1 MLCFLAELTL
11 QGDITMIKIFE
22 TFGGYIEIKEPL
34 KNCWI
39 NATNPTQGEIQKL
52 IHDFGL
58 PIDLIN
64 DILDQDERP
73 RIEFDDDWTL
83 IILRIPVEAKNNGVP
98 FYTIPLGIFMTEH
111 FTLTLCL
118 QDNVVLPIG
127 QPSPFRDQ
135 YKEITDNFNFILRLF
150 LRSGNLYLRYLKQIN
165 QMTSL
170 IEQDL
175 EKSIKNKELNKLLK
189 MEKCLVYFITS
200 IKANEIV
207 LNRLR
212 HSRKITSEINEDLLE
227 DAFIENK
234 QALEMAQIYSDI
246 QSGMMDAFASVISN
260 NLNVVMKQLTLISII
275 LMIPTLIASIFG
287 MNVPNFLEN
296 SQWGMTIIIVSSL
309 LLSIIGVILFRKRQW
324 F

>member
-1 MLCFLAELTL
+1 
-11 QGDITMIKIFE
+11 MIKIFK
-22 TFGGYIEIKEPL
+22 TFGGYTEINEL
-34 KNCWI
+34 QKNCWI
-39 NATNPTQGEIQKL
+39 NITNPTTTEINKL
-52 IHDFGL
+52 NNEFGL

-73 RIEFDDDWTL
+73 RIEFDDEWTL
-83 IILRIPVEAKNNGVP
+83 IILRIPVEVKNNGVP
-98 FYTIPLGIFMTEH
+98 FHTIPLGIFITKD

-118 QDNVVLPIG
+118 QDNEVLPIG

-135 YKEITDNFNFILRLF
+135 YKEITDSINFILRLF
-150 LRSGNLYLRYLKQIN
+150 LRSGNIYLRHLKQIN

-207 LNRLR
+207 LAKLR
-212 HSRKITSEINEDLLE
+212 NSKKITTEINEDLLE

-260 NLNVVMKQLTLISII
+260 NLNVVMKQLTLISIL

-287 MNVPNFLEN
+287 MNVPNYMEGSL
-296 SQWGMTIIIVSSL
+296 WAMPVIISSSL
-309 LLSIIGVILFRKRQW
+309 VLSFLGVILFRKRQW

>member
-1 MLCFLAELTL
+1 
-11 QGDITMIKIFE
+11 MIKIFK
-22 TFGGYIEIKEPL
+22 TFGGYIEISGIE

-39 NATNPTQGEIQKL
+39 NVTKPTTDEIQRL
-52 IHDFGL
+52 SSEFQL
-58 PIDLIN
+58 PTDTII

-73 RIEFDDDWTL
+73 RVEFEDDWML
-83 IILRIPVEAKNNGVP
+83 VILRIPVENANNGVP
-98 FYTIPLGIFMTEH
+98 FQTIPLGIFITEN

-118 QDNVVLPIG
+118 QDNDVLPIE
-127 QPSPFRDQ
+127 QPSPFREQ
-135 YKEITDNFNFILRLF
+135 YKEITDTFNFILRLF
-150 LRSGNLYLRYLKQIN
+150 LRSGNMYLKYLKQIN
-165 QMTSL
+165 QMTAL

-175 EKSIKNKELNKLLK
+175 EKSIKNRELNQLLK

-207 LNRLR
+207 LAKLR
-212 HSRKITSEINEDLLE
+212 NAKKDTTEINEDLLE

-234 QALEMAQIYSDI
+234 QALDMAQIYSNI

-260 NLNVVMKQLTLISII
+260 NLNVVMKQLTIISII

-287 MNVPNFLEN
+287 MNVPNFMEKSLFALPV
-296 SQWGMTIIIVSSL
+296 IIVFSF
-309 LLSIIGVILFRKRQW
+309 LLSVLGVMLFRKKQW

>member
-1 MLCFLAELTL
+1 
-11 QGDITMIKIFE
+11 MIKIFK
-22 TFGGYIEIKEPL
+22 TFGGYIEIPEME
-34 KNCWI
+34 NGCWI
-39 NATNPTQGEIQKL
+39 NVINPTPQEIKRL
-52 IHDFGL
+52 TEEFEL
-58 PIDLIN
+58 PADVITDT
-64 DILDQDERP
+64 LDADERP
-73 RIEFDDDWTL
+73 RIEFEDFWTL
-83 IILRIPVEAKNNGVP
+83 IILRIPVEIVNNGVP
-98 FYTIPLGIFMTEH
+98 FHTIPLGIFITDH

-118 QDNVVLPIG
+118 QDNEVLPIAK
-127 QPSPFRDQ
+127 PSPFREQ
-135 YKEITDNFNFILRLF
+135 YRQITDSFNFILRLF
-150 LRSGNLYLRYLKQIN
+150 LRSGSLYLKYLKQIN
-165 QMTSL
+165 QMTSA

-207 LNRLR
+207 LARLR
-212 HSRKITSEINEDLLE
+212 NSKKITTEINEDLLE

-287 MNVPNFLEN
+287 MNVPNYLEN
-296 SQWGMTIIIVSSL
+296 SLWALPAIIGGSL
-309 LLSIIGVILFRKRQW
+309 LFSIFGVILFRKRQW

>member
-1 MLCFLAELTL
+1 
-11 QGDITMIKIFE
+11 MIKIFK
-22 TFGGYIEIKEPL
+22 TFGGYNEINEPQ
-34 KNCWI
+34 KKCWI
-39 NATNPTQGEIQKL
+39 NTINPTQDEIQRL
-52 IHDFGL
+52 TNDFGV
-58 PIDLIN
+58 PNDLIK

-73 RIEFDDDWTL
+73 RIEFDDIWTL
-83 IILRIPVEAKNNGVP
+83 IILRIPVEVKNNGVP
-98 FYTIPLGIFMTEH
+98 FLTIPLGIFITES

-118 QDNVVLPIG
+118 QDNQILPIG
-127 QPSPFRDQ
+127 EGSPFRDQ
-135 YKEITDNFNFILRLF
+135 YHQISDNINFILRLF

-165 QMTSL
+165 QMTAL

-189 MEKCLVYFITS
+189 MEKCLVFFITS

-207 LNRLR
+207 LAKLR
-212 HSRKITSEINEDLLE
+212 NSKKITSEMNEDLLE

-287 MNVPNFLEN
+287 MNVPNYAEN
-296 SQWGMTIIIVSSL
+296 SMWAMPVIISGSI
-309 LLSIIGVILFRKRQW
+309 LLSILGVIVFRKRQW

>member
-1 MLCFLAELTL
+1 
-11 QGDITMIKIFE
+11 MIKIFK
-22 TFGGYIEIKEPL
+22 TFGGHLEINEPQ
-34 KNCWI
+34 KGCWI
-39 NATNPTQGEIQKL
+39 QTISPTQDEIEKL
-52 IHDFGL
+52 TDDFGL
-58 PIDLIN
+58 PKDLIF

-73 RIEFDDDWTL
+73 RIEFEDYWTL

-98 FYTIPLGIFMTEH
+98 FYTIPLGIFITET
-111 FTLTLCL
+111 FTLTLSL
-118 QDNVVLPIG
+118 HDNEVLPIG
-127 QPSPFRDQ
+127 QPSPFKDHYRQ
-135 YKEITDNFNFILRLF
+135 MTDSINFVLQLF

-165 QMTSL
+165 QMTSS

-207 LNRLR
+207 LAKLR
-212 HSRKITSEINEDLLE
+212 NSKKITTEINEDLLE

-275 LMIPTLIASIFG
+275 LMIPTLIASVFG
-287 MNVPNFLEN
+287 MNVPNFMEN
-296 SQWGMTIIIVSSL
+296 SLWAMPAIILGSL
-309 LLSIIGVILFRKRQW
+309 LLSFAGVMLFRKRQW

>member
-1 MLCFLAELTL
+1 
-11 QGDITMIKIFE
+11 MIKIFK
-22 TFGGYIEIKEPL
+22 TFGGYLEIDEPQ
-34 KNCWI
+34 KGCWI
-39 NATNPTQGEIQKL
+39 NTTKPSPDEINRL
-52 IHDFGL
+52 NTEFGL
-58 PIDLIN
+58 PGDLIN

-83 IILRIPVEAKNNGVP
+83 IIIRIPVEIKNNGVP
-98 FYTIPLGIFMTEH
+98 FHTIPLGIFIAKD

-118 QDNVVLPIG
+118 HDNEVLPIG
-127 QPSPFRDQ
+127 RPSPFRDQ
-135 YKEITDNFNFILRLF
+135 YKEITDSINFILRLF

-165 QMTSL
+165 QMTSS

-175 EKSIKNKELNKLLK
+175 EQSIKNKELNKLLK

-207 LNRLR
+207 LAKLR
-212 HSRKITSEINEDLLE
+212 NSKKITTEINEDLLE

-287 MNVPNFLEN
+287 MNVPNFMEHSMWALP
-296 SQWGMTIIIVSSL
+296 
-309 LLSIIGVILFRKRQW
+309 SIILGSLILSSFGVMLFRKRHW

>member
-1 MLCFLAELTL
+1 
-11 QGDITMIKIFE
+11 MIKIFK
-22 TFGGYIEIKEPL
+22 TFGGYIEINEPQ
-34 KNCWI
+34 NGCWI
-39 NATNPTQGEIQKL
+39 NVTNPSKDEIKRL
-52 IHDFGL
+52 NDEFSL

-83 IILRIPVEAKNNGVP
+83 IILRIPVEVKNNGVP
-98 FYTIPLGIFMTEH
+98 FHTIPLGIFMNRN

-118 QDNVVLPIG
+118 RDNEVLPIG
-127 QPSPFRDQ
+127 QPSPFKDQ
-135 YKEITDNFNFILRLF
+135 YKEITDNINFILRLF
-150 LRSGNLYLRYLKQIN
+150 LRSGNLYLQYLKQIN
-165 QMTSL
+165 HMTSL

-207 LNRLR
+207 LARLR
-212 HSRKITSEINEDLLE
+212 NSKKITTEINEDLLE

-287 MNVPNFLEN
+287 MNVPNYLEN
-296 SQWGMTIIIVSSL
+296 NMLAMPLIIFASL
-309 LLSIIGVILFRKRQW
+309 ILSFLGVILFRKRQW

>member
-1 MLCFLAELTL
+1 
-11 QGDITMIKIFE
+11 MIKIFK
-22 TFGGYIEIKEPL
+22 TFGGYIEINEL
-34 KNCWI
+34 QQNCWI
-39 NATNPTQGEIQKL
+39 NATNPTSDEINRLNKEF
-52 IHDFGL
+52 DL
-58 PIDLIN
+58 PLDLIN

-73 RIEFDDDWTL
+73 RVEFEDDWTL
-83 IILRIPVEAKNNGVP
+83 IILRIPVEIKNNGVP
-98 FYTIPLGIFMTEH
+98 FYTIPLGIFIAER

-118 QDNVVLPIG
+118 QDNQILPID
-127 QPSPFRDQ
+127 QPSPFREQ
-135 YKEITDNFNFILRLF
+135 YREITDSYNFILRLF
-150 LRSGNLYLRYLKQIN
+150 LRSGNLYLRFLKQIN
-165 QMTSL
+165 QMTSM

-207 LNRLR
+207 LAKLR
-212 HSRKITSEINEDLLE
+212 NSKKIITEINEELLE
-227 DAFIENK
+227 DALIENK

-275 LMIPTLIASIFG
+275 LMIPTLIVSMFG
-287 MNVPNFLEN
+287 MNVPNFMEN
-296 SQWGMTIIIVSSL
+296 FRWAMPLIILSSL
-309 LLSIIGVILFRKRQW
+309 ILSTIGVFVFRKRQW

>member
-1 MLCFLAELTL
+1 
-11 QGDITMIKIFE
+11 MIKIFK
-22 TFGGYIEIKEPL
+22 TFGGYLEIQAPEKA
-34 KNCWI
+34 CWI
-39 NATNPTQGEIQKL
+39 NATSPSVQEIQRL
-52 IHDFGL
+52 QTDFGL
-58 PIDLIN
+58 PEDVIN

-73 RIEFDDDWTL
+73 RIEYDDNWML
-83 IILRIPVEAKNNGVP
+83 IILRIPVEISNNGVP
-98 FYTIPLGIFMTEH
+98 FHTIPLGIFFAAD

-118 QDNVVLPIG
+118 QDNAVLPID
-127 QPSPFRDQ
+127 QPSPFRDH
-135 YKEITDNFNFILRLF
+135 YMKITDNINFVLRLF

-175 EKSIKNKELNKLLK
+175 EQSIKNKELNKLLK

-207 LNRLR
+207 LAKLR
-212 HSRKITSEINEDLLE
+212 NSKKITSELNEDLLE
-227 DAFIENK
+227 DAMIENK

-275 LMIPTLIASIFG
+275 LMIPTLIASLFG
-287 MNVPNFLEN
+287 MNVPNFMEHSIWALPA
-296 SQWGMTIIIVSSL
+296 IIVGSL
-309 LLSIIGVILFRKRQW
+309 LLSSAGVLLFRKRQW

>member
-1 MLCFLAELTL
+1 
-11 QGDITMIKIFE
+11 MIKIFK
-22 TFGGYIEIKEPL
+22 TFGGYLEINEPQ
-34 KNCWI
+34 KGCWI
-39 NATNPTQGEIQKL
+39 QTVNPTQDEIQKL
-52 IHDFGL
+52 TDEFGL
-58 PIDLIN
+58 PKDVII

-73 RIEFDDDWTL
+73 RIEFEDNWTL

-98 FYTIPLGIFMTEH
+98 FHTIPLGVFITET
-111 FTLTLCL
+111 FTLTLSL
-118 QDNVVLPIG
+118 NDNEVLPIG
-127 QPSPFRDQ
+127 QPSPFKDHYRQ
-135 YKEITDNFNFILRLF
+135 ITDSINFVLQLF
-150 LRSGNLYLRYLKQIN
+150 LRSGNMYLRYLKQIN
-165 QMTSL
+165 QMTGA

-207 LNRLR
+207 LAKLR
-212 HSRKITSEINEDLLE
+212 NSKKITTEINEDLLE

-287 MNVPNFLEN
+287 MNVPNFMEN
-296 SQWGMTIIIVSSL
+296 SMLAMPAIILGSL
-309 LLSIIGVILFRKRQW
+309 ILSIFGVMLFRKRQW